1 MAQNTFMPGLAFAE
15 SQISL
20 DEDFGL
26 LLVRAIISTYL
37 IIVSVSTFFQI
48 GANPGLTGLQHDFA
62 TYTFGSALS
71 IIIPTLQLT
80 AGIFLLYGLL
90 SPMATTLVIPSF
102 DAKEEYKNL

>member
-1 MAQNTFMPGLAFAE
+1 MVNAR
-15 SQISL
+15 SK
-20 DEDFGL
+20 DEPKEKRGTLDFGL

-71 IIIPTLQLT
+71 IIIPTLQLA
-80 AGIFLLYGLL
+80 AGV
-90 SPMATTLVIPSF
+90 SPVRPAQPGGHRIGDYRVRFQHP
-102 DAKEEYKNL
+102 ARH